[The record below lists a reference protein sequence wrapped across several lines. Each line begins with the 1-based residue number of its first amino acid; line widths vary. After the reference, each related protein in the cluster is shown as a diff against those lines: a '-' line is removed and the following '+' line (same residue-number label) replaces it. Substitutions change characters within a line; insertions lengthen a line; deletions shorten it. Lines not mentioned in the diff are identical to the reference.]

1 MVTLTVAVDHEYEWW
16 RPLVS
21 PVVNLPIILWQA
33 VLTAVSGPLA
43 IVGALV
49 VLATG
54 RLPDPL
60 ARFHVHALEIRA
72 RAYGALFALARHP
85 AAVLEVRVEQPP
97 SRWESITRPVA
108 AIVHLFVLVPIAVC
122 LDALLPLW
130 LLVAAVNRGWPA
142 PMLRSL
148 VAAER
153 WIVHLVLWVTMVT
166 NERPAFGLAAHL
178 PADLA
183 TA

>member
-1 MVTLTVAVDHEYEWW
+1 MVTLSVAVDHEYEWW

-21 PVVNLPIILWQA
+21 ALVNLPVIVWQA
-33 VLTAVSGPLA
+33 VLTGVSGPLA

-54 RLPDPL
+54 RLPEPF
-60 ARFHVHALEIRA
+60 ARFHVHALEVRA
-72 RAYGALFALARHP
+72 RAYSALFALAKRP
-85 AAVLEVRVEQPP
+85 AAALEVRIEQPP
-97 SRWESITRPVA
+97 TRWEAITRPVA
-108 AIVHLFVLVPIAVC
+108 AIVHLLVLVPIALC

-130 LLVAAVNRGWPA
+130 LLVAAVNRGWPP
-142 PMLRSL
+142 PMLRGL

-166 NERPAFGLAAHL
+166 NDRPAFGLAANEA
-178 PADLA
+178 PA

>member
-1 MVTLTVAVDHEYEWW
+1 MVTLAVAVDHEYEWW

-33 VLTAVSGPLA
+33 VLTAVSAPLA
-43 IVGALV
+43 VVGALV

-54 RLPDPL
+54 RLPAPF
-60 ARFHVHALEIRA
+60 ARFHVHALEVRA
-72 RAYGALFALARHP
+72 RAYGAVFALARRP
-85 AAVLEVRVEQPP
+85 AATLDVRIEQPLT
-97 SRWESITRPVA
+97 RWEAVTRPIA
-108 AIVHLFVLVPIAVC
+108 AIVHVLVLVPIALC
-122 LDALLPLW
+122 LDVLLPLW
-130 LLVAAVNRGWPA
+130 LLVAAANRGWPA
-142 PMLRSL
+142 PMLRGL

-166 NERPAFGLAAHL
+166 NERPAFGLGANEA
-178 PADLA
+178 PA